1 MLYPCTVLKN
11 ELVAP
16 GVHLI
21 SFEKFFTFN
30 AGQMVSISM
39 SKNGP
44 KRLYSIA
51 SGESETI
58 LSVIFDIKPG
68 GALTPTLA
76 MLKPDDVI
84 FCSKPQGSFTGS
96 VEPAFL
102 IASGTGIAP
111 FRSMFR
117 SGLSNN
123 KTLVHGGRF
132 LHSFYFQN
140 EFIIMKN
147 NYIRC
152 CTQDTGPGIF
162 EGRLT
167 RYLSEIPLP
176 GTDFK
181 YYLCG
186 SAEMVVDTRDLI
198 ISRGIPF
205 KNIISEIYF

>member
-1 MLYPCTVLKN
+1 M
-11 ELVAP
+11 AP

-21 SFEKFFTFN
+21 SFEKVFQFN
-30 AGQMVSISM
+30 AGQMVNIATSIS
-39 SKNGP
+39 GP

-51 SGESETI
+51 SGESESL
-58 LSVIFDIKPG
+58 LSVIFDIKPE
-68 GALTPTLA
+68 GALTPLLA
-76 MLKPDDVI
+76 MVKPDDVI
-84 FCSKPQGSFTGS
+84 FCSKPQGSFIGS
-96 VEPAFL
+96 EEPAYW

-117 SGLSNN
+117 TGLSNN
-123 KTLVHGGRF
+123 KTLIHGGRF

-140 EFIIMKN
+140 EFIAMNN

-152 CTQDTGPGIF
+152 STKESGPGIYD
-162 EGRLT
+162 GRLT
-167 RYLSEIPLP
+167 RYLSEVLLP
-176 GTDFK
+176 GPEYK

-205 KNIISEIYF
+205 ENIISEIYF